1 VQQTEKAVFLVY
13 WYNQKKPE
21 PIPVQFNPAELSF
34 DKSVQMAELNI
45 PGLDSPIQQFIRGQT
60 EKLTLDLFFDTT
72 DEGGMGAGA
81 VSVTKYT
88 DKIYQLVKIEAER
101 HAPPI
106 CEFHWNDQFPGS
118 DLSNGAP
125 GQKPNPYGN
134 QRRNAFRC
142 VVESVKQKFVLFSPK
157 GVPLRATL
165 SVVLREYKTLEEQLE
180 ELNLMSPDRTKSHI
194 TQQGETL
201 SRIASEHYTQ
211 PDEWRAI
218 ATANQIEDP
227 RRLEPGLLMKIP
239 PIR

>member
-1 VQQTEKAVFLVY
+1 VQQTEKAVFEVY

-21 PIPVQFNPAELSF
+21 KIPVQFNPAELSF
-34 DKSVQMAELNI
+34 DKSVQLAEINI

-72 DEGGMGAGA
+72 DEGGIGEGA

-88 DKIYQLVKIEAER
+88 DKIYQLLKIESER

-106 CEFHWNDQFPGS
+106 CVFHWNDQFPGNNLGS
-118 DLSNGAP
+118 SVP
-125 GQKPNPYGN
+125 GQNNEALSN
-134 QRRNAFRC
+134 QRRTSFRC
-142 VVESVKQKFVLFSPK
+142 IVESVKQKFVLFSPK
-157 GVPLRATL
+157 GIPLRATL
-165 SVVLREYKTLEEQLE
+165 SVVLREYKTLHEQFPKQNPL
-180 ELNLMSPDRTKSHI
+180 SPDRTKSHI
-194 TQQGETL
+194 TQQGE
-201 SRIASEHYTQ
+201 SISGIASEHYTQ

-227 RRLEPGLLMKIP
+227 RRLDPGLLIKIP